1 MKRSIRVRYTV
12 LFVGLMSLMVLVICL
27 ANTLYLEKYY
37 ISEKTKAMVQS
48 YESVNEIFSE
58 GDPEDEDTYLM
69 LWRMFENSNISALVG
84 MPSPD
89 GVLS

>member
-37 ISEKTKAMVQS
+37 INRICYGTVHSGDGLHGRT
-48 YESVNEIFSE
+48 E
-58 GDPEDEDTYLM
+58 GYKE
-69 LWRMFENSNISALVG
+69 R
-84 MPSPD
+84 
-89 GVLS
+89 